1 MENPSNTNRRRIPRN
16 NTRTNS
22 RPIVSHC
29 PASRG
34 LGHWDSRD
42 KTNETMSHYYSL
54 QKYVDPATRYTC
66 PNCGRLK
73 CFTLYVD
80 PEGIPIHKTVGRCDH
95 ESSCGYH
102 LTPKQYFRE
111 HSHERTY
118 CHSERNER
126 LSIPN
131 NRQDHHSLNLIPS
144 NHLPSPSGDN
154 YLITYLKTLIPTSF
168 IDRVII
174 DYHIASTSDH
184 ATIFLQLDLNGNC
197 RTGKIMQ
204 YDPATGHRIKDEA
217 VPGRISWLH
226 TRLKRR
232 HQLPKDWQITQ
243 WLFGELLLQK
253 YPDKTVALVE
263 SEKTA
268 IICSALM
275 PEYLW
280 LATGGKSQFNQRL
293 TVLKSRKIIAFP
305 DIDGY
310 HTWLNKSTDF
320 PFLDLRVS
328 DLLEKNAT
336 PADREAHIDLADWLL
351 RYLQDTRR

>member
-1 MENPSNTNRRRIPRN
+1 M
-16 NTRTNS
+16 
-22 RPIVSHC
+22 SHC

-34 LGHWDSRD
+34 LGHWDKRD
-42 KTNETMSHYYSL
+42 KTHETMSHYYSL
-54 QKYVDPATRYTC
+54 QKYTDPATRHTC
-66 PNCGRLK
+66 PNCGRSK
-73 CFTLYVD
+73 CFTMYVD

-111 HSHERTY
+111 HPERSFDIPTDRYSRCHIGRAQSYSHGRPDRP
-118 CHSERNER
+118 S
-126 LSIPN
+126 P
-131 NRQDHHSLNLIPS
+131 DLIPS
-144 NHLPSPSGDN
+144 TLIPQPSGDN
-154 YLITYLKTLIPTSF
+154 HLIAYLKTLIPTSF
-168 IDRVII
+168 IDRIII
-174 DYHIASTSDH
+174 DYHIASTPDQ

-204 YDPATGHRIKDEA
+204 YDPTTGHRIKDEA

-243 WLFGELLLQK
+243 CLFGEHLLRK

-310 HTWLNKSTDF
+310 HTWLTKSTDF

-328 DLLEKNAT
+328 DFLEKNAT

-351 RYLQDTRR
+351 EYLTDKS

>member
-1 MENPSNTNRRRIPRN
+1 MKRSFRLEKYKGTKSRHVCPQCGGRR
-16 NTRTNS
+16 
-22 RPIVSHC
+22 
-29 PASRG
+29 
-34 LGHWDSRD
+34 
-42 KTNETMSHYYSL
+42 
-54 QKYVDPATRYTC
+54 
-66 PNCGRLK
+66 

-80 PEGIPIHKTVGRCDH
+80 ENGVPLDDSVGRCDH

-102 LTPKQYFRE
+102 FTPSEYFKVHPELCGKDWRDDAPDWLAPALERRKKEKEKPLCTIPIELVRRSVRVDVLSDFTNWLTTLFDCDTVAMLIHRYRIGVTKGNDVIYFQ
-111 HSHERTY
+111 
-118 CHSERNER
+118 
-126 LSIPN
+126 I
-131 NRQDHHSLNLIPS
+131 
-144 NHLPSPSGDN
+144 
-154 YLITYLKTLIPTSF
+154 
-168 IDRVII
+168 
-174 DYHIASTSDH
+174 
-184 ATIFLQLDLNGNC
+184 DLNGNC

-243 WLFGELLLQK
+243 CLFGEHLLRK

-310 HTWLNKSTDF
+310 HTWLTKSTDF

>member
-1 MENPSNTNRRRIPRN
+1 M
-16 NTRTNS
+16 
-22 RPIVSHC
+22 SHC

-34 LGHWDSRD
+34 LGHWDNRD
-42 KTNETMSHYYSL
+42 KTHETMSHYYSL
-54 QKYVDPATRYTC
+54 QKYTDPATRHTC
-66 PNCGRLK
+66 PNCGRSK
-73 CFTLYVD
+73 CFTMYVD

-111 HSHERTY
+111 HSHERPY

-144 NHLPSPSGDN
+144 NLLPSPSGDN
-154 YLITYLKTLIPTSF
+154 HLIAYLKTLIPNPF
-168 IDRVII
+168 IDRIII

-243 WLFGELLLQK
+243 CLFGEHLLRK

-280 LATGGKSQFNQRL
+280 LATGGKSQFNQSL
-293 TVLKSRKIIAFP
+293 AVLKSRKIIAFP

-351 RYLQDTRR
+351 RFLEENASPTRN